1 MAREIRL
8 IEDFKKLIV
17 ANAVYADKTNFIK
30 EVMSKDVVL
39 YTRPRRFGKT
49 LNMSMLYY
57 FFSNQEDSFN
67 LFKDLNIAKDAEAMK
82 HLNKYPVI
90 SISLKELSNRSFDNS
105 ISHFKSLISSYIDK
119 NQYLLTSENIS
130 EVNRNK
136 ILKLYDETGDIADYQ
151 QSLKLLS
158 DCLYT
163 HFNEEV
169 IILIDEY
176 DVPLRYAHQYG
187 YYDDMLDFIRSLFS
201 SALKTNDYLFKGIM
215 TGCLRIAKESVFTGL
230 NNFRTDSILSYDDE
244 VYFGFTEEEVKS
256 ILDEYNMPE
265 KFKDIKDWYD
275 GYLFGDKEVYNP
287 WSALQ
292 YIDDAKNRDDLK
304 PSSYW
309 ANTSGNDII
318 YDFLKHSDPAL
329 RNNFEKL
336 VNGEA
341 IEATIYPEMTYRE
354 LDDKEMIYS
363 YLLVTGYLKAIE
375 KTDENKYK
383 LMIPNKE
390 IRYIYTS
397 YFRKYIVSLQ
407 DTYSSKFCNSLI
419 KGDAN
424 EAEME
429 LNDFLFKTVS
439 FHDYGE
445 DYYHGLII
453 GMLNDFELL
462 SNREFGL
469 GRPDIVAYNPKATLC
484 IEIKKADRLKDLDK
498 SADEAISQI
507 KDKKYVE
514 GLKSSGYRNIKAYGI
529 VFFDKSC
536 CVKSM

>member
-187 YYDDMLDFIRSLFS
+187 YYDDMLDFIRPLFS

-256 ILDEYNMPE
+256 ILDEYDMPE

-363 YLLVTGYLKAIE
+363 YLLVTGYLKAT
-375 KTDENKYK
+375 KDLGDNKYE

-453 GMLNDFELL
+453 GMLNNFELL

-529 VFFDKSC
+529 AFFDKSC

>member
-187 YYDDMLDFIRSLFS
+187 YYDDMLDFIRPLFS

-256 ILDEYNMPE
+256 ILDEYDMPE

-275 GYLFGDKEVYNP
+275 GYLFGNIEVYNP

-363 YLLVTGYLKAIE
+363 YLLITGYLKAIE

-424 EAEME
+424 EAETE

-453 GMLNDFELL
+453 GMLNNFELL

-498 SADEAISQI
+498 SADEAIRQI

>member
-187 YYDDMLDFIRSLFS
+187 YYDDMLDFIRPLFS

-244 VYFGFTEEEVKS
+244 VYFGFTEDEVKS

-292 YIDDAKNRDDLK
+292 YIDDTKNRDDLK

-363 YLLVTGYLKAIE
+363 YLLVTGYLKAT
-375 KTDENKYK
+375 KDLGDNKYE

-407 DTYSSKFCNSLI
+407 DTYSSKFCNSLV
-419 KGDAN
+419 KGDTS

-484 IEIKKADRLKDLDK
+484 IEIKKTDNISQLDK
-498 SADEAISQI
+498 CADEAISQI

-514 GLKSSGYRNIKAYGI
+514 GLKSAGYRNIKAYGI
-529 VFFDKSC
+529 AFCDKAC
-536 CVKSM
+536 CIKLL

>member
-187 YYDDMLDFIRSLFS
+187 YYDDMLDFIRPLFS

-275 GYLFGDKEVYNP
+275 GYIFGDKEVYNP

-363 YLLVTGYLKAIE
+363 YLLVTGYLKAT
-375 KTDENKYK
+375 KDLGDNKYE

-424 EAEME
+424 EAETE
-429 LNDFLFKTVS
+429 LNDFLFRTVS
-439 FHDYGE
+439 FHDYKE

-453 GMLNDFELL
+453 GMLNNFELL

-469 GRPDIVAYNPKATLC
+469 GRPDIVAYNPNATLC

-529 VFFDKSC
+529 AFFDKSC

>member
-1 MAREIRL
+1 MARNILLTENFKEL
-8 IEDFKKLIV
+8 IETNSI
-17 ANAVYADKTNFIK
+17 YADKTNL
-30 EVMSKDVVL
+30 VKDILNRKVVL

-187 YYDDMLDFIRSLFS
+187 YYDDMLDFIRPLFS

-292 YIDDAKNRDDLK
+292 YIDDAKNRDNLK

-363 YLLVTGYLKAIE
+363 YLLVTGYLKAT
-375 KTDENKYK
+375 KDLGDNKYE

-390 IRYIYTS
+390 IKYIYTS

-407 DTYSSKFCNSLI
+407 ESYSSKFYNSLI
-419 KGDAN
+419 KGDTN
-424 EAEME
+424 EAETE
-429 LNDFLFKTVS
+429 LNDFLFRTVS
-439 FHDYGE
+439 FHDYKE

-484 IEIKKADRLKDLDK
+484 IEIKKTDNISQLDK
-498 SADEAISQI
+498 CADEAISQI

-514 GLKSSGYRNIKAYGI
+514 GLKASGYRNVKAYGI
-529 VFFDKSC
+529 AFFDKSC

>member
-1 MAREIRL
+1 MARNILLTENFKEL
-8 IEDFKKLIV
+8 IETNSI
-17 ANAVYADKTNFIK
+17 YADKTNL
-30 EVMSKDVVL
+30 VKDILNRKVVL

-67 LFKDLNIAKDAEAMK
+67 LFKDLNIAKDAEAMR

-90 SISLKELSNRSFDNS
+90 FISLKEMTKMKLEDQIIKYQDTISDFVMNNDYLIKSDKLTEAEKKQLIEYRDKCSNRMKLESSLKD
-105 ISHFKSLISSYIDK
+105 ISAMLYKHF
-119 NQYLLTSENIS
+119 NS
-130 EVNRNK
+130 EVM
-136 ILKLYDETGDIADYQ
+136 
-151 QSLKLLS
+151 
-158 DCLYT
+158 
-163 HFNEEV
+163 
-169 IILIDEY
+169 IIIDEY

-187 YYDDMLDFIRSLFS
+187 YYDDMLDFIRPLFS
-201 SALKTNDYLFKGIM
+201 SALKTNNYLFKGIM

-230 NNFRTDSILSYDDE
+230 NNFETDSMLNKNRE
-244 VYFGFTEEEVKS
+244 AYFGFTEDEVKS

-287 WSALQ
+287 WSTLK
-292 YIDDAKNRDDLK
+292 YIKESYSQDITE
-304 PSSYW
+304 PVSYW
-309 ANTSGNDII
+309 ANTSGNDVI
-318 YDFLKHSDPAL
+318 YNFLQHSDSAL

-341 IEATIYPEMTYRE
+341 IEVTIYPEMTYRE

-363 YLLVTGYLKAIE
+363 YLLITGYLKAIE

-424 EAEME
+424 EAEIE

-453 GMLNDFELL
+453 GMLNNFELL
-462 SNREFGL
+462 SNREYGL

-529 VFFDKSC
+529 AFFDKSC

>member
-82 HLNKYPVI
+82 RLNKYPVI

-187 YYDDMLDFIRSLFS
+187 YYDDMLDFIRPLFS

-244 VYFGFTEEEVKS
+244 VYFGFTEDEVKS
-256 ILDEYNMPE
+256 ILDEYDMPE

-363 YLLVTGYLKAIE
+363 YLLVTGYLKAT
-375 KTDENKYK
+375 KDLGDNKYE

-453 GMLNDFELL
+453 GMLNNFELL

-498 SADEAISQI
+498 SADEAINQI

-514 GLKSSGYRNIKAYGI
+514 GLKSSGYRNIKSYGI
-529 VFFDKSC
+529 AFFDKSC

>member
-187 YYDDMLDFIRSLFS
+187 YYDDMLDFIRPLFS

-363 YLLVTGYLKAIE
+363 YLLVTGYLKAT
-375 KTDENKYK
+375 KDLGDNKYE

-390 IRYIYTS
+390 IKYIYTS

-407 DTYSSKFCNSLI
+407 DTYSSKFYNSLI
-419 KGDAN
+419 KGDTN
-424 EAEME
+424 EAETE
-429 LNDFLFKTVS
+429 LNDFLFRTVS
-439 FHDYGE
+439 FHDYKE

-484 IEIKKADRLKDLDK
+484 IEIKKTDNISQLDK
-498 SADEAISQI
+498 CADEAISQI

-514 GLKSSGYRNIKAYGI
+514 GLKASGYRNIKAYGI
-529 VFFDKSC
+529 AFCDKAC
-536 CVKSM
+536 CIKLL

>member
-1 MAREIRL
+1 MARNILLTENFKEL
-8 IEDFKKLIV
+8 IETNSI
-17 ANAVYADKTNFIK
+17 YADKTNL
-30 EVMSKDVVL
+30 VKDILNKKVVL

-67 LFKDLNIAKDAEAMK
+67 LFKDLNIAKDAEAMR

-90 SISLKELSNRSFDNS
+90 FISLKEMTKMKIEDQIIKYQDTISDFVMNNDYLIKSDKLTEAEKKQLIEYRDKCSNRMKLESSLKD
-105 ISHFKSLISSYIDK
+105 ISGMLYKHF
-119 NQYLLTSENIS
+119 NS
-130 EVNRNK
+130 EVM
-136 ILKLYDETGDIADYQ
+136 
-151 QSLKLLS
+151 
-158 DCLYT
+158 
-163 HFNEEV
+163 
-169 IILIDEY
+169 IIIDEY

-187 YYDDMLDFIRSLFS
+187 YYDDMLDFIRPLFS
-201 SALKTNDYLFKGIM
+201 SALKTNNYLFKGIM

-230 NNFRTDSILSYDDE
+230 NNFETDSMLNKNRE
-244 VYFGFTEEEVKS
+244 AYFGFTEDEVKA

-275 GYLFGDKEVYNP
+275 GYLFGNIEVYNP
-287 WSALQ
+287 WSTLK
-292 YIDDAKNRDDLK
+292 YIKESYSQDITE
-304 PSSYW
+304 PVSYW
-309 ANTSGNDII
+309 ANTSGNDVI
-318 YDFLKHSDPAL
+318 YNFLKHSDSAL

-363 YLLVTGYLKAIE
+363 YLLITGYLKAIE

-419 KGDAN
+419 KGDTN

-453 GMLNDFELL
+453 GMLNNFELL

-469 GRPDIVAYNPKATLC
+469 GRPDIVAYNPNATLC

-498 SADEAISQI
+498 SADEAIRQI

-514 GLKSSGYRNIKAYGI
+514 GLKSSGYRNIRAYGI
-529 VFFDKSC
+529 AFFDKSC
-536 CVKSM
+536 CVKLM

>member
-187 YYDDMLDFIRSLFS
+187 YYDDMLDFIRPLFS

-292 YIDDAKNRDDLK
+292 YIDDAKNRDNLK

-363 YLLVTGYLKAIE
+363 YLLVTGYLKAT
-375 KTDENKYK
+375 KDLGDNKYE

-390 IRYIYTS
+390 IKYIYTS

-407 DTYSSKFCNSLI
+407 ESYSSKFYNSLI
-419 KGDAN
+419 KGDTN
-424 EAEME
+424 EAETE
-429 LNDFLFKTVS
+429 LNDFLFRTVS
-439 FHDYGE
+439 FHDYKE

-484 IEIKKADRLKDLDK
+484 IEIKKTDNISQLGKC
-498 SADEAISQI
+498 ADEAISQI

-514 GLKSSGYRNIKAYGI
+514 GLKASGYRNIKAYGI
-529 VFFDKSC
+529 AFCDKFC
-536 CVKSM
+536 CVKLL

>member
-187 YYDDMLDFIRSLFS
+187 YYDDMLDFIRPLFS

-244 VYFGFTEEEVKS
+244 VYFGFTEDEVKS

-275 GYLFGDKEVYNP
+275 GYIFGDKEVYNP

-318 YDFLKHSDPAL
+318 YDFLKHSDSAL

-363 YLLVTGYLKAIE
+363 YLLITGYLKAIE

-390 IRYIYTS
+390 IIYIYTS

-529 VFFDKSC
+529 AFFDKSC

>member
-187 YYDDMLDFIRSLFS
+187 YYDDMLDFIRPLFS

-363 YLLVTGYLKAIE
+363 YLLVTGYLKAT
-375 KTDENKYK
+375 KDLGDNKYE

-453 GMLNDFELL
+453 GMLNNFELL

-469 GRPDIVAYNPKATLC
+469 GRPDIVAYNPNATLC

-498 SADEAISQI
+498 SADEAIRQI

-514 GLKSSGYRNIKAYGI
+514 GLKSFGYRNIKAYGI
-529 VFFDKSC
+529 AFFDKSC

>member
-187 YYDDMLDFIRSLFS
+187 YYDDMLDFIRPLFS

-363 YLLVTGYLKAIE
+363 YLLVTGYLKAT
-375 KTDENKYK
+375 KDLGDNKYE

-390 IRYIYTS
+390 IKYIYTS

-429 LNDFLFKTVS
+429 LNDFLFRTVS
-439 FHDYGE
+439 FHDYKE

-484 IEIKKADRLKDLDK
+484 IEIKKTDNISQLDK
-498 SADEAISQI
+498 CADEAISQI

-514 GLKSSGYRNIKAYGI
+514 GLKASGYRNIKAYGI
-529 VFFDKSC
+529 AFCDKAC
-536 CVKSM
+536 CIKLL

>member
-187 YYDDMLDFIRSLFS
+187 YYDDMLDFIRPLFS

-275 GYLFGDKEVYNP
+275 GYIFGDKEVYNP

-292 YIDDAKNRDDLK
+292 YIDDTKNRDDLK

-363 YLLVTGYLKAIE
+363 YLLVTGYLKAT
-375 KTDENKYK
+375 KDLGDNKYE

-424 EAEME
+424 EAETE
-429 LNDFLFKTVS
+429 LNDFLFRTVS
-439 FHDYGE
+439 FHDYKE

-529 VFFDKSC
+529 AFFDKSC

>member
-187 YYDDMLDFIRSLFS
+187 YYDDMLDFIRPLFS

-292 YIDDAKNRDDLK
+292 YIDDAKNRDNLK

-363 YLLVTGYLKAIE
+363 YLLVTGYLKAT
-375 KTDENKYK
+375 KDLGDNKYE

-390 IRYIYTS
+390 IKYIYTS

-407 DTYSSKFCNSLI
+407 ESYSSKFYNSLI
-419 KGDAN
+419 KGDTN
-424 EAEME
+424 EAETE
-429 LNDFLFKTVS
+429 LNDFLFRTVS
-439 FHDYGE
+439 FHDYKE

-484 IEIKKADRLKDLDK
+484 IEIKKTDNISQLGKC
-498 SADEAISQI
+498 ADEAISQI

-514 GLKSSGYRNIKAYGI
+514 GLKASGYRNIKAYGI
-529 VFFDKSC
+529 AFCDKAC
-536 CVKSM
+536 CIKLL

>member
-187 YYDDMLDFIRSLFS
+187 YYDDMLDFIRPLFS
-201 SALKTNDYLFKGIM
+201 SALKTNNYLYKGIM

-230 NNFRTDSILSYDDE
+230 NNFETDSMLNKNRE
-244 VYFGFTEEEVKS
+244 AYFGFTEDEVKS
-256 ILDEYNMPE
+256 ILDEYDMPE

-275 GYLFGDKEVYNP
+275 GYLFGNIEVYNP
-287 WSALQ
+287 WSTLK
-292 YIDDAKNRDDLK
+292 YIKESYSQDITE
-304 PSSYW
+304 PVSYW

-318 YDFLKHSDPAL
+318 YDYIKNDTGGL
-329 RNNFEKL
+329 REDFESLTK
-336 VNGEA
+336 GE
-341 IEATIYPEMTYRE
+341 TIVKSINEQLTYRD
-354 LDDKEMIYS
+354 LDNPDNIFS
-363 YLLVTGYLKAIE
+363 FLLSTGYLKVTG
-375 KTDENKYK
+375 KNSDGSYN
-383 LMIPNKE
+383 LVIPNKE
-390 IRYIYTS
+390 INDIYS
-397 YFRKYIVSLQ
+397 RFFKAYFSE
-407 DTYSSKFCNSLI
+407 YSKDRTPEFVKALVEGDEAKANETLNDILFCNISYY
-419 KGDAN
+419 DN
-424 EAEME
+424 SEA
-429 LNDFLFKTVS
+429 F
-439 FHDYGE
+439 
-445 DYYHGLII
+445 YHGYILSTLRLFAPVSNVESGDGRIDIKIQDKRTKRII
-453 GMLNDFELL
+453 GLELKHSESEDDL
-462 SNREFGL
+462 QK
-469 GRPDIVAYNPKATLC
+469 DADKAV
-484 IEIKKADRLKDLDK
+484 KQLKDK
-498 SADEAISQI
+498 R
-507 KDKKYVE
+507 Y
-514 GLKSSGYRNIKAYGI
+514 LKPNELGYGI
-529 VFFDKSC
+529 SFCKKKCFIRKCD
-536 CVKSM
+536 

>member
-1 MAREIRL
+1 MARNILLTENFKEL
-8 IEDFKKLIV
+8 IETNSI
-17 ANAVYADKTNFIK
+17 YADKTNL
-30 EVMSKDVVL
+30 VKDILNRKVVL

-57 FFSNQEDSFN
+57 FFSNQEDSVN
-67 LFKDLNIAKDAEAMK
+67 LFKDLNIAKDKEVMK

-90 SISLKELSNRSFDNS
+90 FISLKEMTKMKIEDQIIKYQDTISDFVMNNDYLIKSDKLTEAEKKQLIEYRDKCSNRMKLESSLKD
-105 ISHFKSLISSYIDK
+105 ISAMLYKHF
-119 NQYLLTSENIS
+119 NS
-130 EVNRNK
+130 EVM
-136 ILKLYDETGDIADYQ
+136 
-151 QSLKLLS
+151 
-158 DCLYT
+158 
-163 HFNEEV
+163 
-169 IILIDEY
+169 IIIDEY

-187 YYDDMLDFIRSLFS
+187 YYDDMLDFIRPLFS
-201 SALKTNDYLFKGIM
+201 SALKTNNYLYKGIM

-230 NNFRTDSILSYDDE
+230 NNFETDSMLNKNRE
-244 VYFGFTEEEVKS
+244 AYFGFTENEVKS

-275 GYLFGDKEVYNP
+275 GYLFGNIEVYNP
-287 WSALQ
+287 WSTLK
-292 YIDDAKNRDDLK
+292 YIKESHSQDITE
-304 PSSYW
+304 PVSYW
-309 ANTSGNDII
+309 ANTSGNDVI
-318 YDFLKHSDPAL
+318 YNFLKHSDSAL

-363 YLLVTGYLKAIE
+363 YLLITGYLKAIE

-419 KGDAN
+419 KGDTN

-453 GMLNDFELL
+453 GMLNNFELL

-469 GRPDIVAYNPKATLC
+469 GRPDIVAYNPNATLC

-498 SADEAISQI
+498 SADEAIRQI

-514 GLKSSGYRNIKAYGI
+514 GLKSSGYRNIRAYGI
-529 VFFDKSC
+529 AFFDKSC
-536 CVKSM
+536 CVKLM